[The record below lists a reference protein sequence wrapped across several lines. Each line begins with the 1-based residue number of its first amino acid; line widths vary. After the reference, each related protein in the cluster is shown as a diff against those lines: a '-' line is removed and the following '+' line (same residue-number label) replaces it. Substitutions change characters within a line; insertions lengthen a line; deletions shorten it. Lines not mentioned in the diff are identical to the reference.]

1 MVLVMRVF
9 LPIIAVACIAL
20 VMSLSFF
27 FVKAGSDLYSQEV
40 KEEAF
45 RTKEIAFRI
54 AKVKEIDSAID
65 AALDGLKKTKMEG
78 EKIEN
83 LKERLEK
90 VRSNVNRL
98 KQVLPKDENNGLIED
113 TIALLPNESYFSDVP
128 QIGDIRNLLG
138 ELEIY
143 WEPDFKLME
152 EGQTLYEYR
161 CVSCHGEKGNGHP
174 RTPEKLAVAPR
185 DFTGESHFIRSDGNI
200 IIRDRKVVFKFSSA
214 QQGPAL
220 EEDVEDTIKNG
231 LPGTPM
237 PGFADLTKEEIK
249 ALTEYVMSFGYTQWR
264 FGMKK
269 PDPAVVDL
277 KVPDDLAEALKTD
290 NFKLA
295 DNRIQKGRAFFQA
308 ACAVCH
314 GDIEDSGK
322 NARRLNLETDWLGQD
337 GKPIDILPRNFA
349 TEPFK
354 KGSPEQI
361 YRTIRLGIKGT
372 PMPAFSLPPDQI
384 WNLVS
389 YVEFL
394 HEKYQKENSS

>member
-1 MVLVMRVF
+1 MRVF
-9 LPIIAVACIAL
+9 LSVIAVLCIAL
-20 VMSLSFF
+20 AMSLSFF
-27 FVKAGSDLYSQEV
+27 FIKAGSSLYPQEV
-40 KEEAF
+40 KEEALRAKEISF
-45 RTKEIAFRI
+45 RT

-65 AALDGLKKTKMEG
+65 AAVDGLKKTKMEG
-78 EKIEN
+78 EKVEG
-83 LKERLEK
+83 LKERLEE
-90 VRSNVNRL
+90 VRSNVGKL
-98 KQVLPKDENNGLIED
+98 KQVLPKDENNSLVEG
-113 TIALLPNESYFSDVP
+113 TIALLSNGSHPDIP
-128 QIGDIRNLLG
+128 QIEDIKNLLG

-152 EGQTLYEYR
+152 EGQNLYEYR

-185 DFTGESHFIRSDGNI
+185 DFTGESHFIRGDGNI
-200 IIRDRKVVFKFSSA
+200 VKDGKVVFKFSSA

-220 EEDVEDTIKNG
+220 EEDIEDTIRNG

-237 PGFADLTKEEIK
+237 PGFADLTEEEIK
-249 ALTEYVMSFGYTQWR
+249 ALTEYVMGFGYMQWR

-290 NFKLA
+290 NFKPV
-295 DNRIQKGRAFFQA
+295 DDRIQKGRTFFQA
-308 ACAVCH
+308 ACGVCH
-314 GDIEDSGK
+314 GDIEDLGK
-322 NARRLNLETDWLGQD
+322 NAKRLDLETNWLGQD

-372 PMPAFSLPPDQI
+372 PMPGFSLPPDQI

-394 HEKYQKENSS
+394 HEKYHKENSS